1 MLPKKK
7 VVRKNQNDAN
17 DKINMT
23 NVDRNLELHRGNHF
37 LQLKG
42 MLRRNFEHFLKKRK
56 YDK

>member
-23 NVDRNLELHRGNHF
+23 NVDRNCIVGIIF
-37 LQLKG
+37 YSLKECSG
-42 MLRRNFEHFLKKRK
+42 ETLNISEETQI
-56 YDK
+56 